1 MSKGLSKCFI
11 SLIVFKLK
19 LMIGFLVFRN
29 CKCGTPQFYC
39 GPAQSARPAPR
50 TLAFRYRFFRNV

>member
-19 LMIGFLVFRN
+19 LMIGFLVLEIASVEPHSFIVDR
-29 CKCGTPQFYC
+29 PSQ
-39 GPAQSARPAPR
+39 PVRLHAR
-50 TLAFRYRFFRNV
+50 